1 MTIKPTRIEAKKNL
15 TYFVEE
21 KLINYSKLR
30 NFKIDIDDKT
40 TTSNLS
46 PYITHGILSENEV
59 IRESLKKHS
68 YLTSE
73 KFIQEILWRIY
84 WRGWLELRPQVWKNY
99 LKNLKKLKDEFK
111 DNRKYIQVTEGNSNI
126 ECFNDWVK
134 ELKESNYLHNH
145 ARMWFASIWIFTLEL
160 PWQLGAEFF
169 LKYLYDGDSAS
180 NTLGWR
186 WVAGVQTKG
195 KNYLAT
201 EWNIKKFTNNRY
213 DNIKLREQAPPI
225 NDKRV
230 YSVKKIN
237 FINNVFKD
245 KPLLIFD
252 NHLSFETSEFKEI
265 NFDNIFLVKNG
276 NEKRNITLN
285 QKVIDFKKNLFE
297 DQSERLKEMKI
308 NHEIININEINNINE
323 NVNVIYPSIGE
334 NLDFLINN
342 KIKNVNFLYRKID
355 RISWQYCNKGFFNFK
370 NYIPKIVESLRS

>member
-15 TYFVEE
+15 TYFIEE
-21 KLINYSKLR
+21 KLVNYSKLR

-145 ARMWFASIWIFTLEL
+145 ARMWFASIWIFTFNL
-160 PWQLGAEFF
+160 PWELGAAFF
-169 LKYLYDGDSAS
+169 MKYLYDGDTAS
-180 NTLGWR
+180 NTLSWR
-186 WVAGVQTKG
+186 WVAGIQTKG
-195 KNYLAT
+195 KHYLAK
-201 EWNIKKFTNNRY
+201 EWNIRKFTNEKY
-213 DNIKLREQAPPI
+213 
-225 NDKRV
+225 
-230 YSVKKIN
+230 KKIA
-237 FINNVFKD
+237 INENALPIKENIEYSIIN
-245 KPLLIFD
+245 KELKNQKIEGNKKLLIFENNLFFENSEYNDKIFEKIIIVKND
-252 NHLSFETSEFKEI
+252 NRKNSLCKKVI
-265 NFDNIFLVKNG
+265 NFKNDLINDQLNRLNKKSISCDIIKIDDIKKIKEDFYIF
-276 NEKRNITLN
+276 
-285 QKVIDFKKNLFE
+285 
-297 DQSERLKEMKI
+297 
-308 NHEIININEINNINE
+308 
-323 NVNVIYPSIGE
+323 YPYVGE
-334 NLDFLINN
+334 NLDFINLINLT
-342 KIKNVNFLYRKID
+342 KVNFLYREID
-355 RISWQYCNKGFFNFK
+355 LFAWQYCNKGFFNFK
-370 NYIPKIVESLRS
+370 NYIPKIIQKFC

>member
-15 TYFVEE
+15 TYFIEE

-73 KFIQEILWRIY
+73 KFIQEVLWRIY

-145 ARMWFASIWIFTLEL
+145 ARMWFASIWIFTFNL
-160 PWQLGAEFF
+160 PWELGAAFF
-169 LKYLYDGDSAS
+169 MKYLYDGDTAS
-180 NTLGWR
+180 NTLSWR
-186 WVAGVQTKG
+186 WVAGIQTKG
-195 KNYLAT
+195 KHYLAK
-201 EWNIKKFTNNRY
+201 EWNIRKFTNEKY
-213 DNIKLREQAPPI
+213 
-225 NDKRV
+225 
-230 YSVKKIN
+230 KKIK
-237 FINNVFKD
+237 INENALPIKENIEYSIIN
-245 KPLLIFD
+245 KELKNQKIERNKKLLIFENNLFFENSEYND
-252 NHLSFETSEFKEI
+252 KIFEKIIIVKNNNRKNSLSEKVI
-265 NFDNIFLVKNG
+265 NFKNDL
-276 NEKRNITLN
+276 IDDQLN
-285 QKVIDFKKNLFE
+285 RLNKKSISC
-297 DQSERLKEMKI
+297 D
-308 NHEIININEINNINE
+308 IINIEDIKKIKE
-323 NVNVIYPSIGE
+323 DFYIFYPYVGE
-334 NLDFLINN
+334 NLDFINSIN
-342 KIKNVNFLYRKID
+342 LTKVNFLYREID
-355 RISWQYCNKGFFNFK
+355 LFAWQYCKKGFFYFK
-370 NYIPKIVESLRS
+370 NYIPKIIQKFC

>member
-15 TYFVEE
+15 TYFIEE

-145 ARMWFASIWIFTLEL
+145 ARMWFASIWIFTFNL
-160 PWQLGAEFF
+160 PWELGAAFF
-169 LKYLYDGDSAS
+169 MKYLYDGDTAS
-180 NTLGWR
+180 NTLSWR
-186 WVAGVQTKG
+186 WVAGIQTKG
-195 KNYLAT
+195 KHYLAK
-201 EWNIKKFTNNRY
+201 EWNIRKFTNEKY
-213 DNIKLREQAPPI
+213 
-225 NDKRV
+225 
-230 YSVKKIN
+230 KKIA
-237 FINNVFKD
+237 INENALPIKENIEYSIIN
-245 KPLLIFD
+245 KELKNQKIEGNKKLLIFENNLFFENSEYNDKIFEKIIIVKND
-252 NHLSFETSEFKEI
+252 NRKNSLCKKVI
-265 NFDNIFLVKNG
+265 NFKNDLI
-276 NEKRNITLN
+276 NDQLN
-285 QKVIDFKKNLFE
+285 RLNKKSISC
-297 DQSERLKEMKI
+297 D
-308 NHEIININEINNINE
+308 IINIDDIKKIKEDFYIF
-323 NVNVIYPSIGE
+323 YPYVGE
-334 NLDFLINN
+334 NLDLINLN
-342 KIKNVNFLYRKID
+342 NLTKVNFLYREID
-355 RISWQYCNKGFFNFK
+355 LYAWQYCNKGFFNFK
-370 NYIPKIVESLRS
+370 NYIPKIIQKFC

>member
-15 TYFVEE
+15 TYFIEE

-111 DNRKYIQVTEGNSNI
+111 DNKKYIQVTEGNSNI

-145 ARMWFASIWIFTLEL
+145 ARMWFASIWIFTFNL
-160 PWQLGAEFF
+160 PWELGAAFF
-169 LKYLYDGDSAS
+169 MKYLYDGDTAS
-180 NTLGWR
+180 NTLSWR
-186 WVAGVQTKG
+186 WVAGIQTKG
-195 KNYLAT
+195 KHYLAK
-201 EWNIKKFTNNRY
+201 EWNIRKFTNEKY
-213 DNIKLREQAPPI
+213 
-225 NDKRV
+225 
-230 YSVKKIN
+230 KKIK
-237 FINNVFKD
+237 INENALPIKENIEYSIIN
-245 KPLLIFD
+245 KELKNQKIEGNKKLLIFENNLFFENSEYNDKIFEKIIIVKND
-252 NHLSFETSEFKEI
+252 NRKNSLCKKVI
-265 NFDNIFLVKNG
+265 NFKNDLI
-276 NEKRNITLN
+276 NDQLN
-285 QKVIDFKKNLFE
+285 RLNKKSISC
-297 DQSERLKEMKI
+297 D
-308 NHEIININEINNINE
+308 IINIDDIKKIKEDFYIF
-323 NVNVIYPSIGE
+323 YPYVGE
-334 NLDFLINN
+334 NLDFINLN
-342 KIKNVNFLYRKID
+342 NLTKVNFLYREID
-355 RISWQYCNKGFFNFK
+355 LFAWQYCNKGFFNFK
-370 NYIPKIVESLRS
+370 NYIPKIIQKFC

>member
-15 TYFVEE
+15 TYFIEE

-30 NFKIDIDDKT
+30 NFNIDIDDKT

-145 ARMWFASIWIFTLEL
+145 VRMWFASIWIFTFNL
-160 PWQLGAEFF
+160 PWELGAAFF
-169 LKYLYDGDSAS
+169 MKYLYDGDTAS
-180 NTLGWR
+180 NTLSWR
-186 WVAGVQTKG
+186 WVAGIQTKG
-195 KNYLAT
+195 KHYLAK
-201 EWNIKKFTNNRY
+201 EWNIRKFTNEKY
-213 DNIKLREQAPPI
+213 
-225 NDKRV
+225 
-230 YSVKKIN
+230 KKIE
-237 FINNVFKD
+237 INENALPIKENIEYSIIN
-245 KPLLIFD
+245 KELKNQKIEGNKKLLIFENNLFFENSEYNDKIFEKIIIVKND
-252 NHLSFETSEFKEI
+252 NRKNSLCKKVI
-265 NFDNIFLVKNG
+265 NFKNDLI
-276 NEKRNITLN
+276 NDQLN
-285 QKVIDFKKNLFE
+285 RLNKKSISC
-297 DQSERLKEMKI
+297 D
-308 NHEIININEINNINE
+308 IINIDDIKKIKEDFYIF
-323 NVNVIYPSIGE
+323 YPYVGE
-334 NLDFLINN
+334 NLDFINLN
-342 KIKNVNFLYRKID
+342 NLTKVNFLYREID
-355 RISWQYCNKGFFNFK
+355 LFAWQYCNKGFFNFK
-370 NYIPKIVESLRS
+370 NYIPKIIQKFC

>member
-15 TYFVEE
+15 TYFIEE
-21 KLINYSKLR
+21 KLVNYSKLR

-145 ARMWFASIWIFTLEL
+145 ARMWFASIWIFTFNL
-160 PWQLGAEFF
+160 PWELGAAFF
-169 LKYLYDGDSAS
+169 MKYLYDGDTAS
-180 NTLGWR
+180 NTLSWR
-186 WVAGVQTKG
+186 WVAGIQTKG
-195 KNYLAT
+195 KHYLAK
-201 EWNIKKFTNNRY
+201 EWNIKKFTNEKY
-213 DNIKLREQAPPI
+213 
-225 NDKRV
+225 
-230 YSVKKIN
+230 KKIE
-237 FINNVFKD
+237 INENALPIKENIEYSIIN
-245 KPLLIFD
+245 KELKNQKIEGNKKLLIFENNLFFENSEYNDKIFEKIIIVKND
-252 NHLSFETSEFKEI
+252 NRKNSLCKKVI
-265 NFDNIFLVKNG
+265 NFKNDLI
-276 NEKRNITLN
+276 NDQLN
-285 QKVIDFKKNLFE
+285 RLNKKSISC
-297 DQSERLKEMKI
+297 D
-308 NHEIININEINNINE
+308 IINIDDIKKIKEDFYIF
-323 NVNVIYPSIGE
+323 YPYVGE
-334 NLDFLINN
+334 NLDFINLN
-342 KIKNVNFLYRKID
+342 NLTKVNFLYREID
-355 RISWQYCNKGFFNFK
+355 LFAWQYCNKGFFNFK
-370 NYIPKIVESLRS
+370 NYIPKIIQKFC

>member
-15 TYFVEE
+15 TYFIEE

-30 NFKIDIDDKT
+30 NFNIDIHDKA

-145 ARMWFASIWIFTLEL
+145 ARMWFASIWIFTFNL
-160 PWQLGAEFF
+160 PWELGAAFF
-169 LKYLYDGDSAS
+169 MKYLYDGDTAS
-180 NTLGWR
+180 NTLSWR
-186 WVAGVQTKG
+186 WVAGIQTKG
-195 KNYLAT
+195 KHYLAK
-201 EWNIKKFTNNRY
+201 EWNIRKFTNEKY
-213 DNIKLREQAPPI
+213 
-225 NDKRV
+225 
-230 YSVKKIN
+230 KKIA
-237 FINNVFKD
+237 INENALPIKENIEYSIIN
-245 KPLLIFD
+245 KELKNQKIEGNKKLLIFENNLFFENSEYNDKIFEKIIIVKND
-252 NHLSFETSEFKEI
+252 NRKNSLCKKVI
-265 NFDNIFLVKNG
+265 NFKNDLI
-276 NEKRNITLN
+276 NDQLN
-285 QKVIDFKKNLFE
+285 RLNKKSISC
-297 DQSERLKEMKI
+297 D
-308 NHEIININEINNINE
+308 IINIDDIKKIKEDFYIF
-323 NVNVIYPSIGE
+323 YPYVGE
-334 NLDFLINN
+334 NLDLINLN
-342 KIKNVNFLYRKID
+342 NLTKVNFLYREID
-355 RISWQYCNKGFFNFK
+355 LYAWQYCNKGFFNFK
-370 NYIPKIVESLRS
+370 NYIPKIIQKFC

>member
-15 TYFVEE
+15 TYFIEE

-73 KFIQEILWRIY
+73 KFIQEILWRMY

-145 ARMWFASIWIFTLEL
+145 ARMWFASIWIFTFNL
-160 PWQLGAEFF
+160 PWELGAAFF
-169 LKYLYDGDSAS
+169 MKYLYDGDTAS
-180 NTLGWR
+180 NTLSWR
-186 WVAGVQTKG
+186 WVAGIQTKG
-195 KNYLAT
+195 KHYLAK
-201 EWNIKKFTNNRY
+201 EWNIRKFTNEKY
-213 DNIKLREQAPPI
+213 
-225 NDKRV
+225 
-230 YSVKKIN
+230 KKIA
-237 FINNVFKD
+237 INENALPIKENIEYSIIN
-245 KPLLIFD
+245 KELKNQKIEGNKKLLIFENNLFFENSEYNDKIFEKIIIVKND
-252 NHLSFETSEFKEI
+252 NRKNSLCKKVI
-265 NFDNIFLVKNG
+265 NFKNDLI
-276 NEKRNITLN
+276 NDQLN
-285 QKVIDFKKNLFE
+285 RLNKKSISC
-297 DQSERLKEMKI
+297 D
-308 NHEIININEINNINE
+308 IINIDDIKKIKEDFYIF
-323 NVNVIYPSIGE
+323 YPYVGE
-334 NLDFLINN
+334 NLDFINLN
-342 KIKNVNFLYRKID
+342 NLTKVNFLYREID
-355 RISWQYCNKGFFNFK
+355 LFAWQYCNKGFFNFK
-370 NYIPKIVESLRS
+370 NYIPKIIQKFC

>member
-15 TYFVEE
+15 TYFIEE

-145 ARMWFASIWIFTLEL
+145 ARMWFASIWIFTFNL
-160 PWQLGAEFF
+160 PWELGAAFF
-169 LKYLYDGDSAS
+169 MKYLYDGDTAS
-180 NTLGWR
+180 NTLSWR
-186 WVAGVQTKG
+186 WVAGIQTKG
-195 KNYLAT
+195 KHYLAK
-201 EWNIKKFTNNRY
+201 EWNIRKFTNEKY
-213 DNIKLREQAPPI
+213 
-225 NDKRV
+225 
-230 YSVKKIN
+230 KKIE
-237 FINNVFKD
+237 INENALPIKENIEYSIIN
-245 KPLLIFD
+245 KELKNQKIEGNKKLLIFENNLFFENSEYNDKIFEKIIIVKND
-252 NHLSFETSEFKEI
+252 NRKNSLCKKVI
-265 NFDNIFLVKNG
+265 NFKNDLI
-276 NEKRNITLN
+276 NDQLN
-285 QKVIDFKKNLFE
+285 RLNKKSISC
-297 DQSERLKEMKI
+297 D
-308 NHEIININEINNINE
+308 IINIDDIKKIKEDFYIF
-323 NVNVIYPSIGE
+323 YPYVGE
-334 NLDFLINN
+334 NLDFINLN
-342 KIKNVNFLYRKID
+342 NLTKVNFLYREID
-355 RISWQYCNKGFFNFK
+355 LFAWQYCNKGFFNFK
-370 NYIPKIVESLRS
+370 NYIPKIIQKFC

>member
-15 TYFVEE
+15 TYFIEE

-30 NFKIDIDDKT
+30 NFNIDIHDKA

-145 ARMWFASIWIFTLEL
+145 ARMWFASIWIFTFNL
-160 PWQLGAEFF
+160 PWELGAAFF
-169 LKYLYDGDSAS
+169 MKYLYDGDTAS
-180 NTLGWR
+180 NTLSWR
-186 WVAGVQTKG
+186 WVAGIQTKG
-195 KNYLAT
+195 KHYLAK
-201 EWNIKKFTNNRY
+201 EWNIRKFTNEKY
-213 DNIKLREQAPPI
+213 
-225 NDKRV
+225 
-230 YSVKKIN
+230 KKIK
-237 FINNVFKD
+237 INENALPIKENIEYSIIN
-245 KPLLIFD
+245 KELKNQKIEGNKKLLIFENNLFFENSEYNDKIFEKIIIVKND
-252 NHLSFETSEFKEI
+252 NRKNSLCKKVI
-265 NFDNIFLVKNG
+265 NFKNDLI
-276 NEKRNITLN
+276 NDQLN
-285 QKVIDFKKNLFE
+285 RLNKKSISC
-297 DQSERLKEMKI
+297 D
-308 NHEIININEINNINE
+308 IINIDDIKKIKEDFYIF
-323 NVNVIYPSIGE
+323 YPYVGE
-334 NLDFLINN
+334 NLDLINLN
-342 KIKNVNFLYRKID
+342 NLTKVNFLYREID
-355 RISWQYCNKGFFNFK
+355 LYAWQYCNKGFFNFK
-370 NYIPKIVESLRS
+370 NYIPKIIQKFC

>member
-15 TYFVEE
+15 TYFIEE

-145 ARMWFASIWIFTLEL
+145 ARMWFASIWIFTFNL
-160 PWQLGAEFF
+160 PWELGAAFF
-169 LKYLYDGDSAS
+169 MKYLYDGDTAS
-180 NTLGWR
+180 NTLSWR
-186 WVAGVQTKG
+186 WVAGIQTKG
-195 KNYLAT
+195 KHYLAK
-201 EWNIKKFTNNRY
+201 EWNIRKFTNEKY
-213 DNIKLREQAPPI
+213 
-225 NDKRV
+225 
-230 YSVKKIN
+230 KKIA
-237 FINNVFKD
+237 INENALPIKENIEYSIIN
-245 KPLLIFD
+245 KELKNQKIEGNKKLLIFENNLFFENSEYNDKIFEKIIIVKND
-252 NHLSFETSEFKEI
+252 NRKNSLCKKVI
-265 NFDNIFLVKNG
+265 NFKNDLI
-276 NEKRNITLN
+276 NDQLN
-285 QKVIDFKKNLFE
+285 RLNKKSISC
-297 DQSERLKEMKI
+297 D
-308 NHEIININEINNINE
+308 IINIDDIKKIKEDFYIF
-323 NVNVIYPSIGE
+323 YPYVGE
-334 NLDFLINN
+334 NLDLINLN
-342 KIKNVNFLYRKID
+342 NLTKVNFLYREFD
-355 RISWQYCNKGFFNFK
+355 LYAWQYCNKGFFNFK
-370 NYIPKIVESLRS
+370 NYIPKIIQKFC

>member
-15 TYFVEE
+15 TYFIEE

-145 ARMWFASIWIFTLEL
+145 ARMWFASIWIFTFNL
-160 PWQLGAEFF
+160 PWELGAAFF
-169 LKYLYDGDSAS
+169 MKYLYDGDTAS
-180 NTLGWR
+180 NTLSWR
-186 WVAGVQTKG
+186 WVAGIQTKG
-195 KNYLAT
+195 KHYLAK
-201 EWNIKKFTNNRY
+201 EWNIRKFTNEKY
-213 DNIKLREQAPPI
+213 
-225 NDKRV
+225 
-230 YSVKKIN
+230 KKIA
-237 FINNVFKD
+237 INENALPMKENIEYSIIN
-245 KPLLIFD
+245 KKLKNQKIEGNKKLLIFENNLFFENSEYNDKIFEKIIIVKND
-252 NHLSFETSEFKEI
+252 NRKNSLCKKVI
-265 NFDNIFLVKNG
+265 NFKNDLI
-276 NEKRNITLN
+276 NDQLN
-285 QKVIDFKKNLFE
+285 RLNKKSISC
-297 DQSERLKEMKI
+297 D
-308 NHEIININEINNINE
+308 IINIDDIKKIKEDFYIF
-323 NVNVIYPSIGE
+323 YPYVGE
-334 NLDFLINN
+334 NLDFINLN
-342 KIKNVNFLYRKID
+342 NLTKVNFLYREID
-355 RISWQYCNKGFFNFK
+355 LYAWQYCNKGFFNFK
-370 NYIPKIVESLRS
+370 NYIPKIIQKFC

>member
-15 TYFVEE
+15 TYFIEE
-21 KLINYSKLR
+21 KLVNYSKLR

-145 ARMWFASIWIFTLEL
+145 ARMWFASIWIFTFNL
-160 PWQLGAEFF
+160 PWELGAAFF
-169 LKYLYDGDSAS
+169 MKYLYDGDTAS
-180 NTLGWR
+180 NTLSWR
-186 WVAGVQTKG
+186 WVAGIQTKG
-195 KNYLAT
+195 KHYLAK
-201 EWNIKKFTNNRY
+201 EWNIRKFTNEKY
-213 DNIKLREQAPPI
+213 
-225 NDKRV
+225 
-230 YSVKKIN
+230 KKIE
-237 FINNVFKD
+237 INENAFPIKENIEYSIIN
-245 KPLLIFD
+245 KELKNQKIEGNKKLLIFENNLFFENSEYNDKIFEKIIIVKND
-252 NHLSFETSEFKEI
+252 NRKNSLCKKVI
-265 NFDNIFLVKNG
+265 NFKNDLI
-276 NEKRNITLN
+276 NDQLN
-285 QKVIDFKKNLFE
+285 RLNKKSISC
-297 DQSERLKEMKI
+297 D
-308 NHEIININEINNINE
+308 IINIDDIKKIKEDFYIF
-323 NVNVIYPSIGE
+323 YPYVGE
-334 NLDFLINN
+334 NLDFINLN
-342 KIKNVNFLYRKID
+342 NLTKVNFLYREID
-355 RISWQYCNKGFFNFK
+355 LFAWQYCNKGFFNFK
-370 NYIPKIVESLRS
+370 NYIPKIIQKFC

>member
-15 TYFVEE
+15 TYFIEE

-30 NFKIDIDDKT
+30 NFNIDIDDKT

-145 ARMWFASIWIFTLEL
+145 ARMWFASIWIFTFNL
-160 PWQLGAEFF
+160 PWELGAAFF
-169 LKYLYDGDSAS
+169 MKYLYDGDTAS
-180 NTLGWR
+180 NTLSWR
-186 WVAGVQTKG
+186 WVAGIQTKG
-195 KNYLAT
+195 KHYLAK
-201 EWNIKKFTNNRY
+201 EWNIRKFTNEKY
-213 DNIKLREQAPPI
+213 
-225 NDKRV
+225 
-230 YSVKKIN
+230 KKIE
-237 FINNVFKD
+237 INENALPIKENIEYSIIN
-245 KPLLIFD
+245 KELKNQTIEGNKKLLIFENNLFFENSEYNDKIFEKIIIVKND
-252 NHLSFETSEFKEI
+252 NRKNSLCKKVI
-265 NFDNIFLVKNG
+265 NFKNDLI
-276 NEKRNITLN
+276 NDQLN
-285 QKVIDFKKNLFE
+285 RLNKKSISC
-297 DQSERLKEMKI
+297 D
-308 NHEIININEINNINE
+308 IINIDDIKKIKEDFYIF
-323 NVNVIYPSIGE
+323 YPYVGE
-334 NLDFLINN
+334 NLDYINLN
-342 KIKNVNFLYRKID
+342 NLTKVNFLYREID
-355 RISWQYCNKGFFNFK
+355 LFAWQYCNKGFFNFK
-370 NYIPKIVESLRS
+370 NYIPKIIQKFC

>member
-15 TYFVEE
+15 TYFIEE
-21 KLINYSKLR
+21 KLVNYSKLR

-145 ARMWFASIWIFTLEL
+145 ARMWFASIWIFTFNL
-160 PWQLGAEFF
+160 PWELGAAFF
-169 LKYLYDGDSAS
+169 MKYLYDGDTAS
-180 NTLGWR
+180 NTLSWR
-186 WVAGVQTKG
+186 WVAGIQTKG
-195 KNYLAT
+195 KHYLAK
-201 EWNIKKFTNNRY
+201 EWNIRKFTNEKY
-213 DNIKLREQAPPI
+213 
-225 NDKRV
+225 
-230 YSVKKIN
+230 KKIA
-237 FINNVFKD
+237 INENALPIKENIEYSIIN
-245 KPLLIFD
+245 KELKNQKIEGNKKLLIFENNLFFENSEYNDKIFEKIIIVKND
-252 NHLSFETSEFKEI
+252 NRKNSLCKKVI
-265 NFDNIFLVKNG
+265 NFKNDLI
-276 NEKRNITLN
+276 NDQLN
-285 QKVIDFKKNLFE
+285 RLNKKSISC
-297 DQSERLKEMKI
+297 D
-308 NHEIININEINNINE
+308 IINIDDIKKIKEDFYIF
-323 NVNVIYPSIGE
+323 YPYVGE
-334 NLDFLINN
+334 NLDFINLN
-342 KIKNVNFLYRKID
+342 NLTKVNFLYREID
-355 RISWQYCNKGFFNFK
+355 LFAWQYCNKGFFNFK
-370 NYIPKIVESLRS
+370 NYIPKIIQKFC

>member
-15 TYFVEE
+15 TYFIEE
-21 KLINYSKLR
+21 KLVNYSKLR

-145 ARMWFASIWIFTLEL
+145 ARMWFASIWIFTFNL
-160 PWQLGAEFF
+160 PWELGAAFF
-169 LKYLYDGDSAS
+169 MKYLYDGDTAS
-180 NTLGWR
+180 NTLSWR
-186 WVAGVQTKG
+186 WVAGIQTKG
-195 KNYLAT
+195 KHYLAK
-201 EWNIKKFTNNRY
+201 EWNIRKFTNEKY
-213 DNIKLREQAPPI
+213 
-225 NDKRV
+225 
-230 YSVKKIN
+230 KKIA
-237 FINNVFKD
+237 INENALPIKENIEYSIIN
-245 KPLLIFD
+245 KELKNQKIEGNKKLLIFENNLFFENSEYNDKIFEKIIIVKND
-252 NHLSFETSEFKEI
+252 NRKNSLCKKVI
-265 NFDNIFLVKNG
+265 NFKNDLI
-276 NEKRNITLN
+276 NDQLN
-285 QKVIDFKKNLFE
+285 RLNKKSISC
-297 DQSERLKEMKI
+297 D
-308 NHEIININEINNINE
+308 IINIDDIKKIKEDFYIF
-323 NVNVIYPSIGE
+323 YPYVGE
-334 NLDFLINN
+334 NLDLINLN
-342 KIKNVNFLYRKID
+342 NLTKVNFLYREID
-355 RISWQYCNKGFFNFK
+355 LYAWQYCNKGFFNFK
-370 NYIPKIVESLRS
+370 NYIPKIIQKFC

>member
-15 TYFVEE
+15 TYFIEE

-145 ARMWFASIWIFTLEL
+145 ARMWFASIWIFTFNL
-160 PWQLGAEFF
+160 PWELGAAFF
-169 LKYLYDGDSAS
+169 MKYLYDGDTAS
-180 NTLGWR
+180 NTLSWR
-186 WVAGVQTKG
+186 WVAGIQTKG
-195 KNYLAT
+195 KHYLAK
-201 EWNIKKFTNNRY
+201 EWNIRKFTNEKY
-213 DNIKLREQAPPI
+213 
-225 NDKRV
+225 
-230 YSVKKIN
+230 KKIA
-237 FINNVFKD
+237 INENALPIKENIEYSIIN
-245 KPLLIFD
+245 KELKNQKIEGSKKLLIFENNLFFENSEYNDKIFEKIIIVKND
-252 NHLSFETSEFKEI
+252 NRINSLCKKVI
-265 NFDNIFLVKNG
+265 NFKNDLI
-276 NEKRNITLN
+276 NDQLN
-285 QKVIDFKKNLFE
+285 RLNKKSISC
-297 DQSERLKEMKI
+297 D
-308 NHEIININEINNINE
+308 IINIDDIKKIKEDFYIF
-323 NVNVIYPSIGE
+323 YPYVGE
-334 NLDFLINN
+334 NLDFINSIN
-342 KIKNVNFLYRKID
+342 LTKVNFLYREID
-355 RISWQYCNKGFFNFK
+355 LFAWQYCNKGFFNFK
-370 NYIPKIVESLRS
+370 NYIPKIIQKFC

>member
-15 TYFVEE
+15 TYFIEE
-21 KLINYSKLR
+21 KLVNYSKLR

-145 ARMWFASIWIFTLEL
+145 ARMWFASIWIFTFNL
-160 PWQLGAEFF
+160 PWELGAAFF
-169 LKYLYDGDSAS
+169 MKYLYDGDAAS
-180 NTLGWR
+180 NTLSWR
-186 WVAGVQTKG
+186 WVAGIQTKG
-195 KNYLAT
+195 KHYLAK
-201 EWNIKKFTNNRY
+201 EWNIRKFTNEKY
-213 DNIKLREQAPPI
+213 
-225 NDKRV
+225 
-230 YSVKKIN
+230 KKIA
-237 FINNVFKD
+237 INENALPIKENIEYSIIN
-245 KPLLIFD
+245 KELKNQKIEGNKKLLIFENNLFFENSEYNDKIFEKIIIVKND
-252 NHLSFETSEFKEI
+252 NRKNSLCKKVI
-265 NFDNIFLVKNG
+265 NFKNDLI
-276 NEKRNITLN
+276 NDQLN
-285 QKVIDFKKNLFE
+285 RLNKKSISC
-297 DQSERLKEMKI
+297 D
-308 NHEIININEINNINE
+308 IINIDDIKKIKEDFYIF
-323 NVNVIYPSIGE
+323 YPYVGE
-334 NLDFLINN
+334 NLDFINLN
-342 KIKNVNFLYRKID
+342 NLTKVNFLYREID
-355 RISWQYCNKGFFNFK
+355 LYAWQYCNKGFFNFK
-370 NYIPKIVESLRS
+370 NYIPKIIQKFC

>member
-15 TYFVEE
+15 TYFIEE

-145 ARMWFASIWIFTLEL
+145 ARMWFASIWIFTFNL
-160 PWQLGAEFF
+160 PWELGAAFF
-169 LKYLYDGDSAS
+169 MKYLYDGDTAS
-180 NTLGWR
+180 NTLSWR
-186 WVAGVQTKG
+186 WVAGIQTKG
-195 KNYLAT
+195 KHYLAK
-201 EWNIKKFTNNRY
+201 EWNIRKFTNEKY
-213 DNIKLREQAPPI
+213 
-225 NDKRV
+225 
-230 YSVKKIN
+230 KKIA
-237 FINNVFKD
+237 INENALPIKENIEYSIIN
-245 KPLLIFD
+245 KELKNQKIEGNKKLLIFENNLFFENSEYNDKIFEKIIIVKND
-252 NHLSFETSEFKEI
+252 NRKNSLCKKVI
-265 NFDNIFLVKNG
+265 NFKNDLI
-276 NEKRNITLN
+276 NDQLN
-285 QKVIDFKKNLFE
+285 RLNKK
-297 DQSERLKEMKI
+297 SI
-308 NHEIININEINNINE
+308 NCDIINIDDIKKIKEDFYIF
-323 NVNVIYPSIGE
+323 YPYVGE
-334 NLDFLINN
+334 NLDFINLN
-342 KIKNVNFLYRKID
+342 NLTKVNFLYREID
-355 RISWQYCNKGFFNFK
+355 LFAWQYCNKGFFNFK
-370 NYIPKIVESLRS
+370 NYIPKIIQKFC

>member
-15 TYFVEE
+15 TYFIEE

-145 ARMWFASIWIFTLEL
+145 ARMWFASIWIFTFNL
-160 PWQLGAEFF
+160 PWELGAAFF
-169 LKYLYDGDSAS
+169 MKYLYDGDTAS
-180 NTLGWR
+180 NTLSWR
-186 WVAGVQTKG
+186 WVAGIQTKG
-195 KNYLAT
+195 KHYLAK
-201 EWNIKKFTNNRY
+201 EWNIRKFTNEKY
-213 DNIKLREQAPPI
+213 
-225 NDKRV
+225 
-230 YSVKKIN
+230 KKIA
-237 FINNVFKD
+237 INENALPIKENIEYSIIN
-245 KPLLIFD
+245 KELKNQKIEGNKKLLIFENNLFFENSEYNDKIFEKIIIVKND
-252 NHLSFETSEFKEI
+252 NRKNSLCKKVI
-265 NFDNIFLVKNG
+265 NFKNDLI
-276 NEKRNITLN
+276 NDQLN
-285 QKVIDFKKNLFE
+285 RLNKKSISC
-297 DQSERLKEMKI
+297 D
-308 NHEIININEINNINE
+308 IINIDDIKKIKEDFYIF
-323 NVNVIYPSIGE
+323 YPYVGE
-334 NLDFLINN
+334 NLDLINLN
-342 KIKNVNFLYRKID
+342 NLTKVNFLYREID
-355 RISWQYCNKGFFNFK
+355 LFAWQYCNKGFFNFK
-370 NYIPKIVESLRS
+370 NYIPKIIQKFC

>member
-15 TYFVEE
+15 TYFIEE

-73 KFIQEILWRIY
+73 KFIQEILWRMY

-145 ARMWFASIWIFTLEL
+145 ARMWFASIWIFTFNL
-160 PWQLGAEFF
+160 PWELGAAFF
-169 LKYLYDGDSAS
+169 MKYLYDGDTAS
-180 NTLGWR
+180 NTLSWR
-186 WVAGVQTKG
+186 WVAGIQTKG
-195 KNYLAT
+195 KHYLAK
-201 EWNIKKFTNNRY
+201 EWNIRKFTNEKY
-213 DNIKLREQAPPI
+213 
-225 NDKRV
+225 
-230 YSVKKIN
+230 KKIK
-237 FINNVFKD
+237 INENALPIKENIEYSIIN
-245 KPLLIFD
+245 KELKNQKIEGNKKLLIFENNLFFENSEYNDKIFEKIIIVKND
-252 NHLSFETSEFKEI
+252 NRKNSLCKKVI
-265 NFDNIFLVKNG
+265 NFKNDLI
-276 NEKRNITLN
+276 NDQLN
-285 QKVIDFKKNLFE
+285 RLNKKSISC
-297 DQSERLKEMKI
+297 D
-308 NHEIININEINNINE
+308 IINIDDIKKIKEDFYIF
-323 NVNVIYPSIGE
+323 YPYVGE
-334 NLDFLINN
+334 NLDFINLN
-342 KIKNVNFLYRKID
+342 NLTKVNFLYREID
-355 RISWQYCNKGFFNFK
+355 LFAWQYCNKGFFNFK
-370 NYIPKIVESLRS
+370 NYIPKIIQKFC

>member
-15 TYFVEE
+15 TYFIEE
-21 KLINYSKLR
+21 KLVNYSKLR

-145 ARMWFASIWIFTLEL
+145 ARMWFASIWIFTFNL
-160 PWQLGAEFF
+160 PWELGAAFF
-169 LKYLYDGDSAS
+169 MKYLYDGDAAS
-180 NTLGWR
+180 NTLSWR
-186 WVAGVQTKG
+186 WVAGIQTKG
-195 KNYLAT
+195 KNYLAK
-201 EWNIKKFTNNRY
+201 EWNIRKFTNEKY
-213 DNIKLREQAPPI
+213 
-225 NDKRV
+225 
-230 YSVKKIN
+230 KKIA
-237 FINNVFKD
+237 INENALPIKENIEYSIIN
-245 KPLLIFD
+245 KELKNQKIEGNKKLLIFENNLFFENSEYNDKIFEKIIIVKND
-252 NHLSFETSEFKEI
+252 NRKNSLCKKVI
-265 NFDNIFLVKNG
+265 NFKNDLI
-276 NEKRNITLN
+276 NDQLN
-285 QKVIDFKKNLFE
+285 RLNKKSISC
-297 DQSERLKEMKI
+297 D
-308 NHEIININEINNINE
+308 IINIDDIKKIKEDFYIF
-323 NVNVIYPSIGE
+323 YPYVGE
-334 NLDFLINN
+334 NLDLINLN
-342 KIKNVNFLYRKID
+342 NLTKVNFLYREID
-355 RISWQYCNKGFFNFK
+355 LYAWQYCNKGFFNFK
-370 NYIPKIVESLRS
+370 NYIPKIIQKFC

>member
-15 TYFVEE
+15 TYFIEE

-30 NFKIDIDDKT
+30 NFNIDIDDKT

-145 ARMWFASIWIFTLEL
+145 ARMWFASIWIFTFNL
-160 PWQLGAEFF
+160 PWELGAAFF
-169 LKYLYDGDSAS
+169 MKYLYDGDTAS
-180 NTLGWR
+180 NTLSWR
-186 WVAGVQTKG
+186 WVAGIQTKG
-195 KNYLAT
+195 KHYLAK
-201 EWNIKKFTNNRY
+201 EWNIRKFTNEKY
-213 DNIKLREQAPPI
+213 
-225 NDKRV
+225 
-230 YSVKKIN
+230 KKIA
-237 FINNVFKD
+237 INENALPIKENIEYSIIN
-245 KPLLIFD
+245 KELKNQKIEGNKKLLIFENNLFFENSEYNDKIFEKIIIVKND
-252 NHLSFETSEFKEI
+252 NRKNSLCKKVI
-265 NFDNIFLVKNG
+265 NFKNDLI
-276 NEKRNITLN
+276 NDQLN
-285 QKVIDFKKNLFE
+285 RLNKKSISC
-297 DQSERLKEMKI
+297 D
-308 NHEIININEINNINE
+308 IINIDDIKKIKEDFYIF
-323 NVNVIYPSIGE
+323 YPYVGE
-334 NLDFLINN
+334 NLDLINLN
-342 KIKNVNFLYRKID
+342 NLTKVNFLYREID
-355 RISWQYCNKGFFNFK
+355 LFAWQYCNKGFFNFK
-370 NYIPKIVESLRS
+370 NYIPKIIQKFC